1 MQITIKPYNKQKLSN
16 NRKESM
22 VIVGQKAPEFTL
34 RDQNDMPV
42 SLNSF
47 KGKKV
52 LVYFYPRASTP
63 GCTVQACALRD
74 VKSEFDSLNVVI
86 LGLSPDTPKK
96 LTNFTNK
103 QELNFTLLADEEHAI
118 CEAYGVWQLKKF
130 MGKEFMGVVR
140 TSFLI
145 DENGN
150 LEHIFNKFKTKDHH
164 EVVLTYLRNK

>member
-1 MQITIKPYNKQKLSN
+1 
-16 NRKESM
+16 M
-22 VIVGQKAPEFTL
+22 VEAGQKAPEFTL
-34 RDQNDMPV
+34 QDQNDESV
-42 SLNSF
+42 SLTDF

-74 VKSEFDSLNVVI
+74 TKSELDELNVVI
-86 LGLSPDTPKK
+86 LGISPDTPKK

-103 QELNFTLLADEEHAI
+103 QELNFTLLADEDHAV

-130 MGKEFMGVVR
+130 MGRENMGVVR
-140 TSFLI
+140 TSFLV

-150 LEHIFNKFKTKDHH
+150 IEHVFNKFKTKDHH
-164 EVVLTYLRNK
+164 EVVLSYLKNN